1 MTKPSASL
9 IFKITITDA
18 LREGL
23 LFPFWWYSKGLKEIF
38 TKLFLSAKGS
48 VAFFGLD
55 IWAKNLFV
63 PMYGE
68 TSFTGRFVSF
78 LVRFFMVIARSFA
91 VGVWIFLL
99 VLIGM
104 ISVVIV
110 PLALFGFFMHLIGVL
125 IL

>member
-1 MTKPSASL
+1 MTKPSVSL
-9 IFKITITDA
+9 ILKITIIDA

-23 LFPFWWYSKGLKEIF
+23 LFPFWWYSKGLRDIF
-38 TKLFLSAKGS
+38 TKLFACAKES
-48 VAFFGLD
+48 VSFFGLD

-91 VGVWIFLL
+91 VGLWMFIL

-110 PLALFGFFMHLIGVL
+110 PFTLFGFFMH
-125 IL
+125 